1 MLPKE
6 ELEDSPGKPAE
17 RSDVYTLRMEDTL
30 RCEELGPITTSGSS
44 ELDDIDRLISVYRP
58 RVFRYVMMSLRDSD
72 LAESITQDCFFKAF
86 RSRGQYRAE
95 CSISTWLIK
104 IATNLIRDHMRKRGL
119 QFWRSANVSSLDI
132 AGVADRLAAR
142 EVSAEARLLI
152 RDKLRRVWKIVESLS
167 QRQRA
172 VFLLR
177 FVEEMDISEISE
189 ATGLKSNTVKSHL
202 HRALASVRAGMNEG
216 DA

>member
-1 MLPKE
+1 MPLKN
-6 ELEDSPGKPAE
+6 ELKDSPGKPGE
-17 RSDVYTLRMEDTL
+17 TSDVYMLRMEDTL

-72 LAESITQDCFFKAF
+72 LAESVTQDCFFKAF
-86 RSRGQYRAE
+86 RSREQYRAE

-104 IATNLIRDHMRKRGL
+104 IATNLIRDHLRKRGL

-142 EVSAEARLLI
+142 EVSAEARLLM
-152 RDKLRRVWKIVESLS
+152 RDKLGRVWKLVDSLS

-177 FVEEMDISEISE
+177 FVEEMDISEISQI
-189 ATGLKSNTVKSHL
+189 TGLKSNTVKSHL
-202 HRALASVRAGMNEG
+202 HRALASVRAGMKEA

>member
-1 MLPKE
+1 
-6 ELEDSPGKPAE
+6 
-17 RSDVYTLRMEDTL
+17 MEDAL
-30 RCEELGPITTSGSS
+30 SCEGIGPVTTSGSS
-44 ELDDIDRLISVYRP
+44 ELDDIDELMNVYRG
-58 RVFRYVMMSLRDSD
+58 RVFRYVMLSLRDRD
-72 LAESITQDCFFKAF
+72 LAESITQDCFLKAF
-86 RSRGQYRAE
+86 RARSHYRAE

-119 QFWRSANVSSLDI
+119 QFWRSANVFSLDV

-142 EVSAEARLLI
+142 EVSAETRLLL
-152 RDKLRRVWKIVESLS
+152 RDKLRRVWKVVDSLS

-189 ATGLKSNTVKSHL
+189 ATGLNPNTVKSHL
-202 HRALASVRAGMNEG
+202 HRALAAVRAGTNEV